1 MLLVNIL
8 EIVMWTS
15 FLIVFL
21 FYICYFLVLY
31 FFYRRSRYDKKSL
44 GFFYPRVSLIVPVYN
59 EEKTLAKKLQ
69 NIEELSYPSDKME
82 VVFVNGHSTDK
93 TSEVIKNHT
102 RKCSKSVRLIE
113 QDEREGYTRG
123 IIEGI
128 LNSRGEIIVATDAAA
143 YHSPDAIKH
152 LVKHFRDHEVGAAT
166 GKEIVLNDNRNLGP
180 QLEESYRIFYDFMR
194 EAETEMDSTP
204 DSKGE
209 ILAVRRNVC
218 NSILAK
224 LELSPNASFDSCVP
238 YQAKLMGYRT
248 VYDPQ
253 AKYYEYAP
261 SSFMGRMKQQ
271 IRRATVLVG
280 ALLLFKGMLLN
291 SKYKK
296 FGLVILPAHF
306 IMQCLLPWI
315 FLLGASCL
323 LILTVIDP
331 MKTILVWIIA
341 MGAVIASRKS
351 RLFLISFIQ
360 SQVALVTAIFRLAMR
375 RESLFIESI
384 PSTRGGVQ

>member
-1 MLLVNIL
+1 MSLVNVV
-8 EIVMWTS
+8 ETVMWAS

-31 FFYRRSRYDKKSL
+31 FFYRRSRYNKKSL
-44 GFFYPRVSLIVPVYN
+44 EFFYPTVSLIVPVYN
-59 EEKTLAKKLQ
+59 EKKIIAKKLQ
-69 NIEELSYPSDKME
+69 NIEELSYPSNKIE
-82 VVFVNGHSTDK
+82 VVFVDGHSTDK
-93 TSEVIKNHT
+93 TSEIIKNRT
-102 RKCSKSVRLIE
+102 RECKKFVKLIE

-123 IIEGI
+123 VIEGI
-128 LNSRGEIIVATDAAA
+128 SNSKGEIIVATDAGA
-143 YHSPDAIKH
+143 YHGRDAIKH
-152 LVKHFRDHEVGAAT
+152 LVKHFRNPKVGAVT
-166 GKEIVLNDNRNLGP
+166 GKEIVLSDSRKLGP

-209 ILAVRRNVC
+209 ILAVRKDIC

-261 SSFMGRMKQQ
+261 TSFMDRMKQQ

-291 SKYKK
+291 RKCDK

-306 IMQCLLPWI
+306 IMQCLLPSL
-315 FLLGASCL
+315 FLLGTVCL

-341 MGAVIASRKS
+341 MGMAIAGRKS

-360 SQVALVTAIFRLAMR
+360 SQVALAIAIFRLATR

-384 PSTRGGVQ
+384 PSTRAHLE